1 MTTMELRR
9 PQVAAPARRPR
20 ASLIAEFVGTFFLWQ
35 ERWAQRE
42 RLKGLDD
49 HMLRD
54 LGLSRA
60 DAQAEADKP
69 FWRV

>member
-9 PQVAAPARRPR
+9 PQVAAPKRRARP
-20 ASLIAEFVGTFFLWQ
+20 SLIAGLVGTLFTWQ

-49 HMLRD
+49 HMLHD
-54 LGLSRA
+54 LGLSRV

-69 FWRV
+69 FWRA